1 MCLSG
6 LALMG
11 QSGLVGALGLLV
23 YFFCYNSPQVFAFQN
38 EVREVE
44 VGIIWNKVDLT
55 PLNR

>member
-38 EVREVE
+38 EVREME
-44 VGIIWNKVDLT
+44 VGIILE
-55 PLNR
+55 